1 MKRRFRIIIRL
12 AYLQTFYFLTLMVKN
27 VHMKAN
33 ILRIF
38 SSFLRYNKHAKL
50 FVQRWHHF
58 WSSKIDHYFTKQR
71 ISIKNV
77 EILSLCKVGHF
88 GIYKNP
94 NGIICSIVLKKKGE
108 NNTTEELSPLSVFSK
123 QEELRIQGSDYRNT
137 SLFTRHQQILSHTRN
152 M

>member
-1 MKRRFRIIIRL
+1 MRNCLYKDDITSEVQKSTIIL
-12 AYLQTFYFLTLMVKN
+12 LNKEFQKN
-27 VHMKAN
+27 V
-33 ILRIF
+33 
-38 SSFLRYNKHAKL
+38 
-50 FVQRWHHF
+50 
-58 WSSKIDHYFTKQR
+58 D
-71 ISIKNV
+71 
-77 EILSLCKVGHF
+77 ILSLCKVGHF